1 MAHGHF
7 AKSKPET
14 LFRSFTVPKS
24 SICIELATERQS
36 EMLNTLGLGN
46 PSNFGKLRN
55 PILFL
60 LGFTLS
66 WPERSVNR
74 LSGPS
79 SLTSGK
85 ISCCVEDIARLTS
98 KLTKQRCKAFRKWGA
113 APAVQPH
120 RFTCPITPRSLFDL
134 PATGNS

>member
-1 MAHGHF
+1 MAHGRF

-14 LFRSFTVPKS
+14 LFRSFTVPES
-24 SICIELATERQS
+24 SICIELPIERQS
-36 EMLNTLGLGN
+36 VMLKTLALGN
-46 PSNFGKLRN
+46 PLNFGKLRN

-66 WPERSVNR
+66 RPEGSVNR
-74 LSGPS
+74 LSGPN

-98 KLTKQRCKAFRKWGA
+98 KPTKQHCKAFRKWGA
-113 APAVQPH
+113 ELAVQPH
-120 RFTCPITPRSLFDL
+120 HFTCPITPRSLFDL

>member
-1 MAHGHF
+1 MALGHF
-7 AKSKPET
+7 AKFKPET
-14 LFRSFTVPKS
+14 LFRSFTVPES
-24 SICIELATERQS
+24 STCIESPTERQS
-36 EMLNTLGLGN
+36 GMLKTSGLGN
-46 PSNFGKLRN
+46 PLNFGKLRN

-66 WPERSVNR
+66 WLERSVSR

-98 KLTKQRCKAFRKWGA
+98 KLTKRHCKAFRKWGA
-113 APAVQPH
+113 ELAVQPH
-120 RFTCPITPRSLFDL
+120 HFTCPITPRSLFDL
-134 PATGNS
+134 PATGN